1 MQSKTRTNK
10 LVVISILSAM
20 AYAIMVVGRVPM
32 IAFLKYDPKDI
43 VFMLGGMAFGPLATV
58 AMSVGVSVIEFMT
71 VSSDGPIGLLMN
83 ILATVSFVTTA
94 TIIYRKNY
102 STLNLVVGLIAGSL
116 LTTLVM
122 VAWNYIVT
130 PWFLGIPR
138 PEVVKMLVPVIIP
151 FNLIK
156 SAINSAII
164 IIIHEP
170 ALRVFKSSNLIQREV
185 ASEKSSTYLIAGLVI
200 ISSIILVVMI
210 NNINM

>member
-1 MQSKTRTNK
+1 MKSKTRTNK

-20 AYAIMVVGRVPM
+20 AYVIMVVGRVPM

-102 STLNLVVGLIAGSL
+102 STLNLVIGLIAGSL
-116 LTTLVM
+116 LTTIVM

-170 ALRVFKSSNLIQREV
+170 ALKVFKSSNLIQREI

-210 NNINM
+210 NNL

>member
-1 MQSKTRTNK
+1 MKSKTRTNK